1 MSLEDELEKKYE
13 TEFSQYCF
21 DVLGI
26 TNGEGYLR
34 RLENGEFWDWLGEYH
49 PEEMQTLIDEDN
61 RRMQERV
68 RTDEEEK
75 ELDEID
81 RQMIRGS
88 GIVYDPP
95 MTNTEQYLLD
105 KEREEEY
112 KSYDY

>member
-1 MSLEDELEKKYE
+1 MSLEDELEKKYGD
-13 TEFSQYCF
+13 EFARYCF
-21 DVLGI
+21 NTLEI
-26 TNGEGYLR
+26 THQDGYLR

-81 RQMIRGS
+81 RQMVRGS